1 MYEDPAP
8 GDTRACNRRKGRA
21 GARPFLANWFLT
33 LTERQEV
40 DVEDEVVEVEDVVVL
55 DEEELDVVILQD
67 APFHV
72 LCSPRW
78 LSALKTQ

>member
-21 GARPFLANWFLT
+21 GALPFLANRFLT
-33 LTERQEV
+33 PTEHQEV
-40 DVEDEVVEVEDVVVL
+40 DVGDEDVEVEEVVVL
-55 DEEELDVVILQD
+55 VELELDVVMLQD
-67 APFHV
+67 EPFHE
-72 LCSPRW
+72 LCMPRW